1 MSTIECRLMLFDVNK
16 YREIQ
21 PVIEGIINRDIAID
35 RVVSLFEAAR
45 KVVCTDD
52 FKKYNPDWIYEDEYK
67 DLGDDLEML
76 RNNDISI
83 WYAEL
88 DRYNYFDTLESITQ
102 YICCPKYQFNPKNR
116 QPEEISGT
124 TVDCSH
130 FLWNYQIYY
139 SELEHSLRFSNDRIE
154 KISFR
159 SGSDGIYFYDRKC
172 LTEFTQAAIEDIDT
186 ISRLDT
192 NTNEYDPG
200 IIEKHLKFYD
210 EFNFLL
216 KLANISENYTL
227 LRQYYY

>member
-1 MSTIECRLMLFDVNK
+1 MSAPECYLRLFDIKK

-21 PVIEGIINRDIAID
+21 PIIEGIINRDIAVKQVI
-35 RVVSLFEAAR
+35 SLFEAAR
-45 KVVCTDD
+45 EVVYTDD
-52 FKKYNPDWIYEDEYK
+52 FKKYNPDWIYEDDYK
-67 DLGDDLEML
+67 SLGDELEIL
-76 RNNDISI
+76 KNNDISI

-88 DRYNYFDTLESITQ
+88 DRYNYFDTLESITE
-102 YICCPKYQFNPKNR
+102 YICCPKYQFDLEDR

-139 SELEHSLRFSNDRIE
+139 SELEHSLRSSSDRIE
-154 KISFR
+154 GFSFD
-159 SGSDGIYFYDRKC
+159 DGDRPFFYDQKC
-172 LTEFTQAAIEDIDT
+172 LTEFTQAAIEDVDT

-192 NTNEYDPG
+192 NTNEYDPE

-210 EFNFLL
+210 ELNFLL
-216 KLANISENYTL
+216 ELANFSENYTL